1 MLFWGVLS
9 CCVSLILLVVTLL
22 GARHPSQPQ
31 WANNFM
37 VQYVWVIVILA
48 FAAFELTLVGFAFS
62 ANSPQVT
69 TVEYSSSLAIAVGT
83 AILLKLI
90 GVKKR
95 LAAYAVDRQAA

>member
-1 MLFWGVLS
+1 MLFWGVSS

-37 VQYVWVIVILA
+37 VQYVWVIVILG
-48 FAAFELTLVGFAFS
+48 FAAFGLTLVGFAFS
-62 ANSPQVT
+62 ANSTPVT
-69 TVEYSSSLAIAVGT
+69 NIEIISSLAIAVGT
-83 AILLKLI
+83 AVLLKLI

-95 LAAYAVDRQAA
+95 LTAYAVGRQAA